1 MKTRTVNL
9 IPGERPNLRRLMA
22 LSGLGA
28 ITVLLVGTPAYA
40 QDKTSEI
47 DKIFSWVT
55 PGMPGCAVAASHQGK
70 QVVNRAYGIANLE
83 RNVPITRD
91 TIFDAGSVVKQ
102 FVAASVLLLVE
113 DGRISLTDEIRK
125 YIPELPDTGHKIT
138 LDHLLTHTSGVRD
151 WTAIL
156 PFAAGNPDA
165 LTVTLRQR
173 GLNFAPGEEWGYSNG
188 GYVLLKEMVARVGK
202 MPFGDFTRQRLFE
215 PLGMKS
221 TRYLLDMS
229 EVGKDLALAYE
240 KQGDQWQPDMML
252 GNARGG
258 GGALFT
264 TATDLLTW
272 INALTSGR
280 LGKFVTQKIQEPA
293 TLSNGRKLVYARGLI
308 LEGNGGVRIVWHSG
322 SAAGYKTIVG
332 HFPEHGFSIAIM
344 CNAGEAAGNRDEFAA
359 RIFDLFVPG
368 ARRAAGAAAPAAT
381 PQGAAVEGLDVNSKA
396 GLFFS
401 EQTGLPLRLGVQDG
415 ALRVAGGPALRP
427 VTKDHFQRVGSST
440 QFMSADAFELTFL
453 SQDQLELKS
462 MEGKAARYRRAQP
475 YAPKAADLQA
485 FAGRY
490 ESKEI
495 GSVFQIAAGQNGLA
509 LILEHLPAR
518 RVEVTP
524 VDRDTFQRGGIT
536 VRFHRDS
543 AGRVVALDFSNPV
556 NRNIKFT
563 RVP

>member
-1 MKTRTVNL
+1 MKLPSRNASL
-9 IPGERPNLRRLMA
+9 LLGLA
-22 LSGLGA
+22 L
-28 ITVLLVGTPAYA
+28 LLLPLPALA
-40 QDKTSEI
+40 QADKISEI
-47 DKIFSWVT
+47 DKIFAWPT
-55 PGMPGCAVAASHQGK
+55 PNAPGCAVAASHQGK
-70 QVVNRAYGIANLE
+70 PVVNRAYGLADLE
-83 RNVPITRD
+83 RKAPITPD

-113 DGRISLTDEIRK
+113 DGRLSLTVDIRK

-138 LDHLLTHTSGVRD
+138 VDHLLTHTSGVRD

-156 PFAAGNPDA
+156 PFAAGDPDA

-202 MPFGDFTRQRLFE
+202 MPFGDFTRKRLFE

-221 TRYLLDMS
+221 TSYLLDMPK
-229 EVGKDLALAYE
+229 GANNPALAYE
-240 KQGDQWQPDMML
+240 KQGDQWKPDMML
-252 GNARGG
+252 GNARG

-264 TATDLLTW
+264 TATDLLIW
-272 INALTSGR
+272 IDALMSGR

-308 LEGNGGVRIVWHSG
+308 LEGNGGVKIVWHSG
-322 SAAGYKTIVG
+322 SAAAYKTIVG
-332 HFPEHGFSIAIM
+332 HFPEHAFSIAII
-344 CNAGEAAGNRDEFAA
+344 CNAGEAAGDRDAFAG

-368 ARRAAGAAAPAAT
+368 VRRAAAT
-381 PQGAAVEGLDVNSKA
+381 AVPVAAVEGLDRNTRA

-401 EQTGLPLRLGVQDG
+401 EQTGQPLRLAVQNG
-415 ALRVAGGPALRP
+415 TLRVAGGPALAP
-427 VTKDHFQRVGSST
+427 VTKDHFKRAGRVST
-440 QFMSADAFELTFL
+440 QFMSGDAFELNFV
-453 SQDQLELKS
+453 SPDQLELKS
-462 MEGKAARYRRAQP
+462 MEGKLTRYRRAQP
-475 YAPKAADLQA
+475 YAPTPADLQA

-495 GSVFQIAAGQNGLA
+495 GAVFRIEAGQNGVA
-509 LILEHLPAR
+509 LILEHLPVR
-518 RVEVTP
+518 RVDLSP
-524 VDRDTFQRGGIT
+524 VDRDTFQRGGMT
-536 VRFHRDS
+536 VRFHRDT
-543 AGRVVALDFSNPV
+543 AGQVVAFDWSNPV